1 MPGKYHEKKVSPKG
15 REITRH
21 AQVQLEVLITF
32 QDVSGEVSKSEVL
45 EENLPGENLASKP
58 HRNKTQIDGSAKAET
73 HQASAPL
80 MF

>member
-1 MPGKYHEKKVSPKG
+1 LPGKYHEKKVSPRG

-32 QDVSGEVSKSEVL
+32 QDVSGEVSRSEVL

-58 HRNKTQIDGSAKAET
+58 RRNKTQIDGSAKAET
-73 HQASAPL
+73 HQASAPQ

>member
-1 MPGKYHEKKVSPKG
+1 LPGKYHEKKVSPKG

-32 QDVSGEVSKSEVL
+32 QDVSGEVSRSEVL

-73 HQASAPL
+73 HQASAPQ